1 MVVEGKFSLE
11 ALQDIFKS
19 FVKRMISK
27 AIELAVINRI
37 INSVLKIGG
46 TPAALPEASF
56 PFLAGG
62 GRIGG
67 PTIVG
72 ERGPE
77 LFVPNTG
84 GVVKNNMD
92 TKNMLGGSPVVVNQ
106 SINVDAGV
114 AQTVRAEIIT
124 MMPMFKEQAMSAV
137 LDARRRGGSFA
148 ATFGG

>member
-1 MVVEGKFSLE
+1 M
-11 ALQDIFKS
+11 
-19 FVKRMISK
+19 
-27 AIELAVINRI
+27 
-37 INSVLKIGG
+37 
-46 TPAALPEASF
+46 
-56 PFLAGG
+56 
-62 GRIGG
+62 
-67 PTIVG
+67 G

-77 LFVPNTG
+77 LFIPNTG

-114 AQTVRAEIIT
+114 AQTVRAEILT

-137 LDARRRGGSFA
+137 IDARRRGGSFA